1 MPNITLTADE
11 VAIVNDALNTQIASM
26 GRAQKQAKTPQ
37 FAQVAKEHE
46 ATLKEL
52 QAKLIKAK

>member
-1 MPNITLTADE
+1 MPQVTLTADE
-11 VAIVNDALNTQIASM
+11 IAILNESLNTSIQSM

-46 ATLKEL
+46 LTLKEL
-52 QAKLIKAK
+52 QAKLGKAK